1 MTPKTRFTILALLV
15 AGVAFVTPFLVLSTL
30 GYASIA
36 PVVSLGTFGIL
47 IAALILGL
55 RVALGASLV
64 LGVVGTLT
72 GVASGTTI
80 IAVLAMVAIAIG
92 FGLTSRFGWNRTLA
106 TLPITLSFV
115 VAESPAEGSWS
126 TSVVMGTAM
135 ILSGVVISALA
146 ALIRYICKKP
156 AVPKAPVLSWSRSW
170 AFTALLAAATAI
182 TTCVAVLN
190 GWGHT
195 GGWLIMTPFIV
206 MQPYVQD
213 GWRKSL
219 NRGVGT
225 LAGFFVAMAVG
236 TYIAN
241 TTALYLISFA
251 FMVGAVYTM
260 VTHRSY
266 ALFAFFLTPMIVIAE
281 GVGRSVTQTAENR
294 LVATLLGVG
303 IALAAM
309 AIAAPL
315 YRSNARALHL
325 DRY

>member
-1 MTPKTRFTILALLV
+1 MAPKARFTTLALLV
-15 AGVAFVTPFLVLSTL
+15 AAVAFVMPFLALSAL
-30 GYASIA
+30 GYTNIA
-36 PVVSLGTFGIL
+36 PVVSLVSFGIL

-55 RVALGASLV
+55 RVAVGVSV
-64 LGVVGTLT
+64 VTGVVATL
-72 GVASGTTI
+72 VSAASSTTI
-80 IAVLAMVAIAIG
+80 IAIIAMVLIAIG
-92 FGLTSRFGWNRTLA
+92 FGITSRFGWNRALA
-106 TLPITLSFV
+106 TLPIALSFV
-115 VAESPAEGSWS
+115 VAESPAKGSWS
-126 TSVVMGTAM
+126 ASLVMGAAM
-135 ILSGVVISALA
+135 IISGLVITFLVV
-146 ALIRYICKKP
+146 LIRYISKEPELPKP
-156 AVPKAPVLSWSRSW
+156 AALSWSRTG
-170 AFTALLAAATAI
+170 AFVALLAAATAVTSSI
-182 TTCVAVLN
+182 AILN

-219 NRGVGT
+219 NRGAGT

-260 VTHRSY
+260 LTHRSY
-266 ALFAFFLTPMIVIAE
+266 ALYAFFLTPTIVIIE
-281 GVGRSVTQTAENR
+281 GIGRSVTQTAENR
-294 LVATLLGVG
+294 LVATALGVA

-315 YRSNARALHL
+315 YRSKARAQNL